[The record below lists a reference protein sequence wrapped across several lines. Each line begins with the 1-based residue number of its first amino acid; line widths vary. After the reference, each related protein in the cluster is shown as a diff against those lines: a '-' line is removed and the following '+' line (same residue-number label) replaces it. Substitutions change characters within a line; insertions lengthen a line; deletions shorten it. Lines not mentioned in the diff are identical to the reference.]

1 MLAVSRLTPAADVA
15 ASAISQ
21 GTVWTI
27 VAFMSVAFALS
38 AWARAG
44 LYCNHQDM
52 SPKCVLPNFVM
63 CCTGLEHGVVLT
75 LHASMVLTVLP
86 LRSGLLRLLSD
97 HNWNSRRT
105 VLGMSR
111 VLPWPSTPLAAV
123 PHLRKQIES
132 HRACGDQWTSG

>member
-52 SPKCVLPNFVM
+52 SPKCVLPTFVT
-63 CCTGLEHGVVLT
+63 CCALSEHGVILT
-75 LHASMVLTVLP
+75 LHASMVLTLLP
-86 LRSGLLRLLSD
+86 LRSGLLRLLSE
-97 HNWNSRRT
+97 HIWRSQKT
-105 VLGMSR
+105 VPGMSS
-111 VLPWPSTPLAAV
+111 VLPWPSISLSAV
-123 PHLRKQIES
+123 FHLRK
-132 HRACGDQWTSG
+132 